1 MSSAEIAEHL
11 AGSKQ
16 HIVDAAIKRAV
27 REALE
32 LNEFLDA
39 QKARRELEPAPRP
52 VARKRRT
59 G

>member
-1 MSSAEIAEHL
+1 MTSAEIAEHI
-11 AGSKQ
+11 AGPKQ
-16 HIVDAAIKRAV
+16 HILMAAVERAV

-32 LNEFLDA
+32 LNAFLDA